1 MDSGFICGDVID
13 AAVLFAEMSSDLI
26 CNGESGGG
34 RAGAGGKR
42 DASGEPGMT
51 TPAVAAAAVLVGGF
65 WDQLGSTLIC
75 QLSLTALACIRG
87 EITLSKQAGVRRVGS
102 VTRRSSFDGSPVSE
116 NSILKR

>member
-13 AAVLFAEMSSDLI
+13 AAVLFAGMSSDLI

-34 RAGAGGKR
+34 GLRVGG
-42 DASGEPGMT
+42 ASGEPGTT
-51 TPAVAAAAVLVGGF
+51 TPAAAAAVLVGGF
-65 WDQLGSTLIC
+65 WDQLGSPLIC

-116 NSILKR
+116 NWILKG